1 MNIERMKLFL
11 AKVLSTCGGLG
22 YFPAAPGTFVSFIA
36 VLLFVFTPLCRDTA
50 ILFIVIAFGFFLGAW
65 AGGVMESAFG
75 DDPSIV
81 TIDELVGQWIALA
94 ALPAGLPAVVLAFVF
109 FRFFDIAKPGL
120 VDRAQQLP
128 GGWGIMV
135 DDLLAG
141 IFANLSVRALLAL
154 FSLLHVT
161 FPG

>member
-1 MNIERMKLFL
+1 MKLFL
-11 AKVLSTCGGLG
+11 AKVISTCGGLG
-22 YFPAAPGTFVSFIA
+22 YFPVAPGTFVSFIA
-36 VLLFVFTPLCRDTA
+36 VLLFVFTPLCRDITTLCIA
-50 ILFIVIAFGFFLGAW
+50 TVLCFAFGTW
-65 AGGVMESAFG
+65 AGSVMETAYG

-94 ALPAGLPAVVLAFVF
+94 VLPDGLISVVLAFMF
-109 FRFFDIAKPGL
+109 FRYFDIAKPGP

-141 IFANLSVRALLAL
+141 IFANLSVRAVLAL